1 MAQTQK
7 QGQPNDQNQDEW
19 EQDLHPDPEAGQ
31 NSGVASSQ
39 HEKDAPNA
47 SDIKELH
54 TLLEGYTNDELKQIK
69 VLTPGTRL
77 QQGAKYIDLM
87 DSQRKEF
94 TAMGNMEAGA
104 DNMYVPKTEVDYQ
117 LWNRL
122 TGVDHPDVMGEASL
136 S

>member
-19 EQDLHPDPEAGQ
+19 EQDLHPNATAGQ
-31 NSGVASSQ
+31 NTGVASSQ
-39 HEKDAPNA
+39 PEKDAPNA

-54 TLLEGYTNDELKQIK
+54 TLLKGYTNDELKQIK
-69 VLTPGTRL
+69 VLPPGTRL

-87 DSQRKEF
+87 DQERKEF
-94 TAMGNMEAGA
+94 TAMGNMEAGS

-117 LWNRL
+117 LWHRL
-122 TGVDHPDVMGEASL
+122 TGVQKPDVMGEASL

>member
-19 EQDLHPDPEAGQ
+19 EQDLHPNAIAGQ

-39 HEKDAPNA
+39 PEKDAPNA

-54 TLLEGYTNDELKQIK
+54 SLLEGYTNDELQQIK
-69 VLTPGTRL
+69 VLPLGTRL

-87 DSQRKEF
+87 DQQRKEF
-94 TAMGNMEAGA
+94 TAMGNMEAGS

-117 LWNRL
+117 LWHRL
-122 TGVDHPDVMGEASL
+122 TGVQKPDVMGEASL

>member
-7 QGQPNDQNQDEW
+7 QGQPNDGKQDEW
-19 EQDLHPDPEAGQ
+19 EQDLHPNSIAGQ

-39 HEKDAPNA
+39 PEKDAPTA
-47 SDIKELH
+47 YDMKEMH
-54 TLLEGYTNDELKQIK
+54 SFLEGYTNDELKQIK

-94 TAMGNMEAGA
+94 TAMGNMSAGE
-104 DNMYVPKTEVDYQ
+104 DNMYVPKTEIDYQ

-122 TGVDHPDVMGEASL
+122 TGVDNPDVMGESTL